1 MFTMMEE
8 LKYRI
13 KEHEGFRDTIYQDH
27 LGNATVGWGH
37 LVTSDDNFQ
46 VGITYPEEVLEA
58 VFEKDFKRAREGAD
72 QLCKDLPVNYIVRGV
87 IVEMCLSSVVK
98 TGAEVFQNRQESKR
112 LESVAEKTYMAK
124 MATGEIDYQKAV
136 MDNNNNGWKDEL
148 VLIMVCLP
156 IVILAWSIFSGDP
169 DAKQKLDM
177 FFEYF
182 NNFPEFYKWLVL
194 GIFGSIYGL
203 KPGMDLIKKK

>member
-1 MFTMMEE
+1 MIW
-8 LKYRI
+8 LS
-13 KEHEGFRDTIYQDH
+13 
-27 LGNATVGWGH
+27 L
-37 LVTSDDNFQ
+37 
-46 VGITYPEEVLEA
+46 
-58 VFEKDFKRAREGAD
+58 
-72 QLCKDLPVNYIVRGV
+72 
-87 IVEMCLSSVVK
+87 LSSVVK

-203 KPGMDLIKKK
+203 KPGMDLIKKNNVRRCLQNVQFTVFKESKFIIATNWRTIWQKEIN